1 MRCLFSFGG
10 MYVADRSYLTIRAGA
25 EAEYVDRR
33 SRFIAAIEP
42 VTDEESALAFIA
54 ARKKKYWDARHNVH
68 AYVLRN
74 GISRFSDDGEP
85 QGTAGLPMLETL
97 QKRGLTDCVVVV
109 TRYFG
114 GILLGTGGL
123 VRAYSQSTS
132 LAVDAAGV
140 VECRPCMV
148 GTVTCDYAQYGRIAP
163 LVAEC
168 GGRVT
173 DTAFAEA
180 VTLTVLLPVELV
192 EGFVRELTE
201 VSAGT
206 LNFCQIEEI
215 FEFFEKS

>member
-1 MRCLFSFGG
+1 MN
-10 MYVADRSYLTIRAGA
+10 DRAYLTIRTGA

-33 SRFIAAIEP
+33 SRFIAAIQP
-42 VTDEESALAFIA
+42 VSDETEALEFIA

-97 QKRGLTDCVVVV
+97 QKQGLTDCVVVV

-132 LAVDAAGV
+132 MAVEAAGV
-140 VECRPCMV
+140 GECRPCAI
-148 GTVTCDYAQYGRIAP
+148 GEIACDYAQYGRVAP
-163 LVAEC
+163 LVSEF

-173 DTAFAEA
+173 DTAFAEG
-180 VTLTVLLPVELV
+180 VTLSVLLPADHVQM
-192 EGFVRELTE
+192 FSSELTE
-201 VSAGT
+201 ISAGT
-206 LNFCQIEEI
+206 LEFCQKDEI
-215 FEFFEKS
+215 FEFFEKK

>member
-1 MRCLFSFGG
+1 MD
-10 MYVADRSYLTIRAGA
+10 DRSYLTIRTGA

-42 VTDEESALAFIA
+42 VADEEAALAFIA

-132 LAVDAAGV
+132 LAIDAAGV
-140 VECRPCMV
+140 GECRPCAV
-148 GTVTCDYAQYGRIAP
+148 GEIACDYAQYGRVAP
-163 LVAEC
+163 LVSEF

-173 DTAFAEA
+173 DTAFAEG
-180 VTLTVLLPVELV
+180 VTLQVLLPLDRVG
-192 EGFVRELTE
+192 GFVHELTE
-201 VSAGT
+201 LSAGT
-206 LNFCQIEEI
+206 LKFQQNDEI
-215 FEFFEKS
+215 FEFFEKK

>member
-1 MRCLFSFGG
+1 MS
-10 MYVADRSYLTIRAGA
+10 DRAYLTIRTGA

-33 SRFIAAIEP
+33 SRFIAAIQP
-42 VTDEESALAFIA
+42 VSDEAAALEFIA

-74 GISRFSDDGEP
+74 GVSRFSDDGEP

-132 LAVDAAGV
+132 LAIDAAGV
-140 VECRPCMV
+140 GECRPCAV
-148 GTVTCDYAQYGRIAP
+148 GEIVCDYAQYGRVAP
-163 LVAEC
+163 LVSEY

-173 DTAFAEA
+173 DTAFAEG
-180 VTLTVLLPVELV
+180 VTLTVLLPSDMVQAFEA
-192 EGFVRELTE
+192 ELTD

-206 LNFCQIEEI
+206 LTFCQNDEI
-215 FEFFEKS
+215 FEFFEKK

>member
-1 MRCLFSFGG
+1 MS
-10 MYVADRSYLTIRAGA
+10 DRAYLTIRTGA
-25 EAEYVDRR
+25 EAEYIDRR
-33 SRFIAAIEP
+33 SRFIAAIQP
-42 VTDEESALAFIA
+42 VSDEAAALEFIA

-132 LAVDAAGV
+132 LAIDAAGV
-140 VECRPCMV
+140 GECRPCAV
-148 GTVTCDYAQYGRIAP
+148 GEIVCDYAQYGRVAP
-163 LVAEC
+163 LVSEY

-173 DTAFAEA
+173 DTAFAEG
-180 VTLTVLLPVELV
+180 VTLTVLLPSDAVKAF
-192 EGFVRELTE
+192 GAELTD

-206 LNFCQIEEI
+206 LTFCQKDEI
-215 FEFFEKS
+215 FEFFEKSKNFCRENRF

>member
-1 MRCLFSFGG
+1 MQP
-10 MYVADRSYLTIRAGA
+10 YLTIGAAA

-33 SRFIAAIEP
+33 SRFIAAIQP
-42 VTDEESALAFIA
+42 VSDEESALAFIA

-132 LAVDAAGV
+132 LAIDAAGV
-140 VECRPCMV
+140 GECRPCAV
-148 GTVTCDYAQYGRIAP
+148 GEVTCDYAQYGRVAP
-163 LVAEC
+163 LVSEF

-173 DTAFAEA
+173 DTQFAEG
-180 VTLTVLLPVELV
+180 VTLAVLLPSDRVDA
-192 EGFVRELTE
+192 FCRELTE

-206 LNFCQIEEI
+206 LTFRQSDEI
-215 FEFFEKS
+215 FEFFEKK

>member
-1 MRCLFSFGG
+1 MS
-10 MYVADRSYLTIRAGA
+10 DRAYLTIRTGA

-33 SRFIAAIEP
+33 SRFIAAIQP
-42 VTDEESALAFIA
+42 VSDEAAALEFIA

-68 AYVLRN
+68 AYVLRC

-132 LAVDAAGV
+132 LAIDAAGV
-140 VECRPCMV
+140 GECRPCAV
-148 GTVTCDYAQYGRIAP
+148 GEIACDYAQYGRVAP
-163 LVAEC
+163 LVSEH

-173 DTAFAEA
+173 DTAFAEG
-180 VTLTVLLPVELV
+180 VTLTVLLPSDRVSAFES
-192 EGFVRELTE
+192 ELTD

-206 LNFCQIEEI
+206 LTFCQKDEV
-215 FEFFEKS
+215 FEFFEKK

>member
-1 MRCLFSFGG
+1 MDNR
-10 MYVADRSYLTIRAGA
+10 AYLTIRAGA

-42 VTDEESALAFIA
+42 VTDETAALAFIA

-68 AYVLRN
+68 AYVLRS

-132 LAVDAAGV
+132 LAIDVAGV
-140 VECRPCMV
+140 GECRPCAV
-148 GTVTCDYAQYGRIAP
+148 GEIACDYAQYGRVAP
-163 LVAEC
+163 LVAEF

-173 DTAFAEA
+173 DTAFAEGI
-180 VTLTVLLPVELV
+180 TLSLLLPANRVDT
-192 EGFVRELTE
+192 FCRELTE
-201 VSAGT
+201 LSAGT
-206 LNFCQIEEI
+206 LKFHQIDEI
-215 FEFFEKS
+215 FEFFEKK

>member
-1 MRCLFSFGG
+1 MD
-10 MYVADRSYLTIRAGA
+10 DRSYLTIRTGA

-42 VTDEESALAFIA
+42 VADEEAALAFIA

-132 LAVDAAGV
+132 LAIDAAGV
-140 VECRPCMV
+140 GECRPCAV
-148 GTVTCDYAQYGRIAP
+148 GEIACDYAQYGRVAP
-163 LVAEC
+163 LVSEF

-173 DTAFAEA
+173 DTAFAEG
-180 VTLTVLLPVELV
+180 VTLQVLLPSDRVD
-192 EGFVRELTE
+192 GFVHELTE
-201 VSAGT
+201 LSAGT
-206 LNFCQIEEI
+206 LKFQQNDEI
-215 FEFFEKS
+215 FEFFEKK

>member
-1 MRCLFSFGG
+1 MS
-10 MYVADRSYLTIRAGA
+10 DRAYLTIRNAA

-33 SRFIAAIEP
+33 SRFIAAVQP
-42 VTDEESALAFIA
+42 VSDEAEALAFIA

-97 QKRGLTDCVVVV
+97 QKQGLTDCVAVV

-132 LAVDAAGV
+132 LAVEAAGV
-140 VECRPCMV
+140 GECRPCAV
-148 GTVTCDYAQYGRIAP
+148 GDIACDYPQYGRVAP
-163 LVAEC
+163 LVAEF

-173 DTAFAEA
+173 DTAFAEG
-180 VTLTVLLPVELV
+180 VTLTVLLPVDTV
-192 EGFVRELTE
+192 DAFTRELTD

-206 LNFCQIEEI
+206 LTFHQAKEI
-215 FEFFEKS
+215 FEFFEKSECF